1 MFKSASKQ
9 GLPAVCVG
17 AHALFR
23 SSAVPS
29 PPFLKAFDFGGQAG
43 VCFVSLSLTVACEVV
58 VISRWLLSHSAYL
71 SGKKTCGW
79 SCVVVVDSQMDP

>member
-43 VCFVSLSLTVACEVV
+43 VCFVSLPSLLPVKW
-58 VISRWLLSHSAYL
+58 WLYPGGYFHIQL
-71 SGKKTCGW
+71 TCLARKLVGW